1 MLHYLTTLLCTFM
14 LLTTTSVVHAQ
25 TTVGG
30 ERPSDGYFDPE
41 RDPILSMVNGKMR
54 FVVSEDVLVR
64 ATDLRFTQIGQIEA
78 VYKKQLYEDWYVF
91 MEGRERDHIEQ
102 SVIIVLKLRRDEN
115 NNYFADHFWNACV
128 GDSCGSCGFD
138 ETRLRGCFC
147 KSEDPSSKAGTSGFC
162 YNIWSDE
169 ALFRKIPLKPQ

>member
-1 MLHYLTTLLCTFM
+1 MLHYFISLWCALL
-14 LLTTTSVVHAQ
+14 LLTTTAEAQ
-25 TTVGG
+25 TAALATG
-30 ERPSDGYFDPE
+30 ENTSDGFFDPE
-41 RDPILSMVNGKMR
+41 RDPVLSMVNGKMR

-147 KSEDPSSKAGTSGFC
+147 KSEDPSPKAGASGFC

-169 ALFRKIPLKPQ
+169 ALFRKTSLKP